1 MYIGI
6 CGKQGSG
13 KSTLSKYLLDNLD
26 NYICIDIDKIGHLIN
41 NLDNVKEELITVFGD
56 SILINNQIDRKTLGK
71 IVFNNKDK
79 MKLLEDI
86 TWKYMEEE
94 IDKVINDNPKKIII
108 LDYILLPET
117 KYFMESS
124 IKILLNPPD
133 EERKNRIIARDQI
146 SEEDYLLRNQARYD
160 YNENDFDFI
169 IYNVSDRAIERII
182 NRIKR
187 IIFFYLFFSCL

>member
-1 MYIGI
+1 MLISI
-6 CGKQGSG
+6 CGNSGSG
-13 KSTLSKYLLDNLD
+13 KSFLANKLTNTIDNSLHL
-26 NYICIDIDKIGHLIN
+26 DIDVIAHQILTLKIVQ
-41 NLDNVKEELITVFGD
+41 DELIEKFGMEIMENGTV
-56 SILINNQIDRKTLGK
+56 SRKKLGK
-71 IVFNNKDK
+71 IVFNCKSK
-79 MKLLEDI
+79 MDILKNI

-169 IYNVSDRAIERII
+169 IYNVSDRVIKRII
-182 NRIKR
+182 NRIK
-187 IIFFYLFFSCL
+187 

>member
-94 IDKVINDNPKKIII
+94 IDKLIGNRGNVIFDWMLLPKVKYFKMCNIR
-108 LDYILLPET
+108 ILLDIPYE
-117 KYFMESS
+117 
-124 IKILLNPPD
+124 I
-133 EERKNRIIARDQI
+133 RK
-146 SEEDYLLRNQARYD
+146 
-160 YNENDFDFI
+160 
-169 IYNVSDRAIERII
+169 ERII
-182 NRIKR
+182 KRDHLDDNYFNIREENSINYNHDDFDIIMKDNNYDINKIKV
-187 IIFFYLFFSCL
+187 LLKD